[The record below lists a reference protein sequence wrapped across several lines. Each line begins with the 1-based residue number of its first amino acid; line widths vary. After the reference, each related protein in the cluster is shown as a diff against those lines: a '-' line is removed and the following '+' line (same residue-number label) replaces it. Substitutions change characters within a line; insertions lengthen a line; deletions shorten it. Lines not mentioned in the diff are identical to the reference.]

1 MKRILLS
8 ILFSCSIAISFA
20 QNNLDSGL
28 VLYFPFNGNDKDM
41 SGNKNNP
48 SYNNAS
54 LTADRM
60 GNPNSAYHFNGKN
73 NYMKVRNSPSLNTAD
88 EMSIALWVKVTKFYT
103 GKCYNNMLLM
113 KGDNDYREGNYF
125 LRFADP
131 YNGCNDKADSTKEMF
146 YGTGNALATTPL
158 IRSNQWY
165 SVVWVCNNKTVDLYV
180 DSILRASVPDSYIS
194 FSNRYDLFIGH
205 MNNDQYP
212 YWLNGDLDEIRIY
225 NRALSKEEVI
235 LLCDQKQ
242 NPSGITRA
250 VIPASETSDSGY
262 YNKKNS
268 TAALS
273 Q

>member
-88 EMSIALWVKVTKFYT
+88 
-103 GKCYNNMLLM
+103 
-113 KGDNDYREGNYF
+113 
-125 LRFADP
+125 
-131 YNGCNDKADSTKEMF
+131 
-146 YGTGNALATTPL
+146 
-158 IRSNQWY
+158 
-165 SVVWVCNNKTVDLYV
+165 
-180 DSILRASVPDSYIS
+180 
-194 FSNRYDLFIGH
+194 
-205 MNNDQYP
+205 
-212 YWLNGDLDEIRIY
+212 
-225 NRALSKEEVI
+225 
-235 LLCDQKQ
+235 
-242 NPSGITRA
+242 
-250 VIPASETSDSGY
+250 
-262 YNKKNS
+262 
-268 TAALS
+268 
-273 Q
+273 